1 MTTFYMVLT
10 ATVLLLVAGFVY
22 ETRSIRAEM
31 AEIRTDLEGHV
42 VASLYYKQT
51 FDMLREQFERA
62 ARSQIARQAE
72 DARQ

>member
-10 ATVLLLVAGFVY
+10 ATVLLLVGAFTY
-22 ETRSIRAEM
+22 ETRSIRDEM

-51 FDMLREQFERA
+51 FDMLREQFEQA
-62 ARSQIARQAE
+62 ARSQIARQVE
-72 DARQ
+72 DAK

>member
-1 MTTFYMVLT
+1 MTSFYTILA
-10 ATVLLLVAGFVY
+10 ATVLLIVAGFVY
-22 ETRSIRAEM
+22 EVRSIRAEM
-31 AEIRTDLEGHV
+31 AEIRSDLEGHV

-72 DARQ
+72 DAHQ